1 MRGCVNWWLARKML
15 VKFQSFPSLFQ
26 FPVLPQFDR
35 LCDGGP
41 AGCPWL
47 GVLLEGLSSQLQ
59 LSLLALGTFLP
70 CDCSM
75 LLPRLPRHK
84 LDEEYFLPLC
94 LFGLGF
100 FNPDK
105 WLD

>member
-59 LSLLALGTFLP
+59 LSAG
-70 CDCSM
+70 
-75 LLPRLPRHK
+75 
-84 LDEEYFLPLC
+84 
-94 LFGLGF
+94 FGNVPSL
-100 FNPDK
+100 
-105 WLD
+105 